1 MIKYLII
8 WIGQVTSTIGSSLT
22 SFALSLWIYDET
34 GSVSLFALNLLA
46 YTIPSLITKPFAG
59 VLADRWHRKW
69 LILGGDTGSAL
80 MTLIVFALASSNT
93 LAIWHIY
100 LLTAG
105 NAVFLSLQWPAYMA
119 TIPLIVPQGQL
130 GRASGLTQVGDAVGQ
145 LLGPLIAGSLYVMH
159 GVGVRGILLIDFTT
173 FLLAVATMLMVPIP
187 RHKGTQ
193 EIRANTLQPARSI
206 YGTMRHELKNIFNEM
221 KLAWEYVRVRT
232 GLFHLL
238 LYFTIINFLEEFMYP
253 LAQPL
258 LFEIAE
264 PDEAGQAIFI
274 MALGMVLGIGIMTIW
289 GGPKRRMNGILIP
302 GVVAGIALS
311 LLGLRPSLELMIV
324 GGFLYFITLPIIE
337 GSDQV
342 IWQTK
347 VAEEMQGRVFA
358 LTGMIATILNPL
370 ALIVAG
376 PLSDYVFEPLLQP
389 DGRLADSVGRIT
401 DVGDGRGIGFFIVLL
416 GLIASGI
423 SMLMY
428 FNPTLRLLEDT
439 LPDVESTSQ
448 NQA

>member
-8 WIGQVTSTIGSSLT
+8 WIGQVASTVGSSLT

-46 YTIPSLITKPFAG
+46 YNIPSLITKPFAG

-93 LAIWHIY
+93 LTIWHIY

-105 NAVFLSLQWPAYMA
+105 NAVFISLQWPAYMS

-130 GRASGLTQVGDAVGQ
+130 GRASGMTQAGDAAGQ

-159 GVGVRGILLIDFTT
+159 GIGVRGILLIDFST
-173 FLLAVATMLMVPIP
+173 FILAVVTMLIVPIP

-193 EIRANTLQPARSI
+193 AIRVNTLQPARGMYSM
-206 YGTMRHELKNIFNEM
+206 MRHEFKNVFSEM
-221 KLAWEYVRVRT
+221 KMAWEYVRVRT
-232 GLFHLL
+232 GLFYLL
-238 LYFTIINFLEEFMYP
+238 LYFTTINFLEEFMYP

-274 MALGMVLGIGIMTIW
+274 MALGMVLGIGVMTIW

-302 GVVAGIALS
+302 GVVAGIGLS

-389 DGRLADSVGRIT
+389 DGMLADSVGRIAG
-401 DVGDGRGIGFFIVLL
+401 VGDGRGIGFFIVLL
-416 GLIASGI
+416 GVMASGI

-448 NQA
+448 NQS